1 MRRFPVLPVLP
12 VLLLCAML
20 LPLAPGSTRA
30 GEEGL
35 AAQVRALKKQVSEL
49 ASEVQRLERQ
59 LATQR
64 ARHGAA
70 PPAAR
75 EDGWRQLRNW
85 RSLRKGMSRFEV
97 MQLLGEPGKVSDY
110 YAFERWEYPD
120 ALGGR
125 VNFDSSGS
133 VAGWRPPPPG
143 SGGSGTVSR

>member
-1 MRRFPVLPVLP
+1 VRRFP

-20 LPLAPGSTRA
+20 LQLAPGTTQA
-30 GEEGL
+30 GEEDL
-35 AAQVRALKKQVSEL
+35 AARVRALERQVAEL
-49 ASEVQRLERQ
+49 AAEVQRLERQ
-59 LATQR
+59 LA
-64 ARHGAA
+64 ARRGAG
-70 PPAAR
+70 PPATGG
-75 EDGWRQLRNW
+75 EGWRELRNW

-110 YAFERWEYPD
+110 YSFERWEYPD

-143 SGGSGTVSR
+143 SASGGGARR

>member
-1 MRRFPVLPVLP
+1 MRRFPA
-12 VLLLCAML
+12 LLLCATL
-20 LPLAPGSTRA
+20 LQLAPGTTQA
-30 GEEGL
+30 GEEDV
-35 AAQVRALKKQVSEL
+35 AARVRALEKQVVEL
-49 ASEVQRLERQ
+49 AAEVQRLERR
-59 LATQR
+59 LAAQR
-64 ARHGAA
+64 ARRGET

-75 EDGWRQLRNW
+75 ADGWRELRSW

-143 SGGSGTVSR
+143 SAGGGGASR

>member
-1 MRRFPVLPVLP
+1 MRRFP

-20 LPLAPGSTRA
+20 LQLAPSTTRA
-30 GEEGL
+30 GEEDL
-35 AAQVRALKKQVSEL
+35 SARVRALEQEVAEL
-49 ASEVQRLERQ
+49 TTEVQRLERQ
-59 LATQR
+59 LAEQR
-64 ARHGAA
+64 ARRDAT
-70 PPAAR
+70 PPAGR
-75 EDGWRQLRNW
+75 GEGWRELRNW

-110 YAFERWEYPD
+110 YSFERWEYPD

-143 SGGSGTVSR
+143 SAGGGGARE